1 MKYKKNQ
8 KIILKKDIIV
18 PAATLQK
25 DEEVIIVVVD
35 KFLKCYD
42 IENEDGVYITDI
54 NETDLE

>member
-18 PAATLQK
+18 PAATLHK
-25 DEEVIIVVVD
+25 GEEVIIVVVD

-42 IENEDGVYITDI
+42 IENEAGVYITDV